1 MKNKIIIVV
10 TAVLVILIV
19 GTFFVFSSQRENGT
33 NSTPVSVKR
42 TFYDSI
48 TGEPTKIIYDT
59 TGDGDLTAYQ
69 NDCDKLDG
77 FFEPCG
83 HICEPNATVCVEV
96 CGVTCTFSD

>member
-1 MKNKIIIVV
+1 MKNKQIIIIL
-10 TAVLVILIV
+10 AVLVILIV
-19 GTFFVFSSQRENGT
+19 GTFFIFNSNSGT
-33 NSTPVSVKR
+33 NSTSVSVKR

-69 NDCDKLDG
+69 NDCDKLGG

-83 HICEPNATVCVEV
+83 HICEPNATACVEV
-96 CGVTCTFSD
+96 CGVTCTFSNKD